1 MKKRGE
7 GDSGITVS
15 SLIGLIVGLLIFVPF
30 LLYGCKVY
38 NQSRECAES
47 VEEFKKSIENL
58 NDDDSDYIPVC
69 LERGKTL
76 VAFDRLELTTQFSSE
91 LYYGDNNLNEEKFR
105 DFLRRK
111 GKSGI
116 SGDIYGYLDS
126 ELVFKQFKRPD
137 FCKSHEGN
145 ISLTCRH
152 FGISR
157 DTFYL
162 WKRRFN
168 PKNLTSLED
177 DTKTRRPKNVREM
190 TTPLYIRDLICTIRS
205 NDPEKSKY
213 EIQAELFDIYDI
225 KIGYN
230 TVQKVINRHPDF

>member
-126 ELVFKQFKRPD
+126 ELV
-137 FCKSHEGN
+137 
-145 ISLTCRH
+145 
-152 FGISR
+152 
-157 DTFYL
+157 
-162 WKRRFN
+162 
-168 PKNLTSLED
+168 
-177 DTKTRRPKNVREM
+177 
-190 TTPLYIRDLICTIRS
+190 
-205 NDPEKSKY
+205 
-213 EIQAELFDIYDI
+213 
-225 KIGYN
+225 
-230 TVQKVINRHPDF
+230 